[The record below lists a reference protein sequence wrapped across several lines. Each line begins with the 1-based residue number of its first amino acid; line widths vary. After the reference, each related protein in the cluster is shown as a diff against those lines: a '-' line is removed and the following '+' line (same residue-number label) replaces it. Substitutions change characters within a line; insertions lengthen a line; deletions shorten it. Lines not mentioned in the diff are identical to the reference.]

1 MPDRRVGLVKVLL
14 NDGLKSGRLGHSAAA
29 GPVRSRWAHGG
40 QPRRTARRGLLQDS
54 VVLAVACLLVAVG
67 LPSPATAESAPETP
81 PGEREV
87 LSIGVSPVRHALT
100 LDPGESTI
108 FQATVSCGGNQ
119 RLQARAIARDAL
131 RQEPRGFRFLDPGR
145 EFWSAGSWLE
155 ISPSQFDLSPG
166 EQTSLRVRVT
176 VPPDTP
182 PGEYYAAFFVE
193 ARPDDP
199 EPPPGMSLQLSGS
212 VGALVYVAVGRGLP
226 LSAELTHY
234 REVPSEARP
243 KDPVPVKAKSSIV
256 HWWRSLVIADRNV
269 AVLTEGQPLRVFVPI
284 KNTGAAHVQPRVTV
298 SFRRGDTTLKTI
310 IVSGEIIL
318 PDETRA
324 VEVLWSDAPLA
335 GSLTLALEV
344 EYGGAEP
351 LRATRTFLILPV
363 RALVGFAALVF
374 GLGYLAALRRS
385 PGVRGRWRRGDTGPP
400 VGGT

>member
-1 MPDRRVGLVKVLL
+1 VKVLL
-14 NDGLKSGRLGHSAAA
+14 NDGLKSRRLGQSTAA

-40 QPRRTARRGLLQDS
+40 QPRRTACRGLLRDGL
-54 VVLAVACLLVAVG
+54 VLAIVCLLVAVS
-67 LPSPATAESAPETP
+67 LPPSATADGASETP
-81 PGEREV
+81 PRESEV

-100 LDPGESTI
+100 LDPGESAT

-119 RLQARAIARDAL
+119 RLQARTIPRDAL

-166 EQTSLRVRVT
+166 EQTRLRVRVT

-193 ARPDDP
+193 ARPEDP
-199 EPPPGMSLQLSGS
+199 APTPGTSLQVAGS
-212 VGALVYVAVGRGLP
+212 VGALVYIAVGRGLP
-226 LSAELTHY
+226 LSAELAHY
-234 REVPSEARP
+234 REVPSDAGPE
-243 KDPVPVKAKSSIV
+243 DPFLVRTRSALV
-256 HWWRSLVIADRNV
+256 HWWRSLVIANRNV
-269 AVLTEGQPLRVFVPI
+269 AILTEGQPLRVFVPV
-284 KNTGAAHVQPRVTV
+284 KNTGQAHVQPRVAA

-310 IVSGEIIL
+310 IVSGEIVL

-324 VEVLWSDAPLA
+324 VEVLWPDAPLA
-335 GSLTLALEV
+335 GSLTLALDI

-363 RALVGFAALVF
+363 RAIVGFATLVF
-374 GLGYLAALRRS
+374 GLGYLAALRRA
-385 PGVRGRWRRGDTGPP
+385 PGTRGRWQRADSGRP